1 MKVITYCAEVTSGYL
16 GTVTGKILFVQ
27 SGLLYLAHHCQL
39 YGESHFLAVT
49 RLIITLIRCGLAI
62 QQSFIQLSPEVK
74 LEVKVI
80 NPHVI
85 RLTQENVGYIR
96 LYSQILT

>member
-1 MKVITYCAEVTSGYL
+1 MKVITYSAEVTSGYL

-39 YGESHFLAVT
+39 QGESHFLAVT
-49 RLIITLIRCGLAI
+49 RLIITFITTYTGCRCRLAI

-85 RLTQENVGYIR
+85 RLTQENVGYI
-96 LYSQILT
+96 